1 MFSKLPDVLIHIILA
16 YTGKVSYRCGRYINR
31 LCKKDDRYEL
41 LQTIP
46 PKDYNESYNS
56 YSVELD
62 VFNSDIQKYFYLCS
76 DVFDFRNRIY
86 LLKFEGDEE
95 TNGFKLAS
103 ATNHYF

>member
-31 LCKKDDRYEL
+31 LCKNDERYQL

-46 PKDYNESYNS
+46 QKDYNESYNS

-62 VFNSDIQKYFYLCS
+62 IPGDIQKYFYLCS
-76 DVFDFRNRIY
+76 DVFHFSNRIY
-86 LLKFEGDEE
+86 LLKYEGGEE
-95 TNGFKLAS
+95 TDWWSTEFAGE
-103 ATNHYF
+103 HYLE